1 MTLKAKFVLNAFI
14 SSFLFS
20 IVLFISAGRI
30 DYLEGW
36 IYLLTS
42 FITTVMNV
50 LTIRTDDELMR
61 ERSRP
66 GEGTKSWDKLLL
78 GLSFLIFIF
87 TVVLGGLDSGRYIW
101 SPHLSWLLCAVGVF
115 MMIAGQIVFLDA
127 RRENKYFSTVVRI
140 QKDRGHTVC
149 ESGVYKVVR
158 HPGYIG
164 IIISTIGIPFVLGSL
179 WSAIPSFISIVLLCI
194 RTSLEDKTLK
204 EELEGYTEY
213 TKKTRYKLIPMV
225 W

>member
-1 MTLKAKFVLNAFI
+1 VLNAFI

-30 DYLEGW
+30 NYFEGW

-42 FITTVMNV
+42 FTATLMNV
-50 LTIRTDDELMR
+50 LAIRTDDELMR
-61 ERSRP
+61 ERTKP

-78 GLSFLIFIF
+78 GFSFLIFIS
-87 TVVLGGLDSGRYIW
+87 TVVIAGLDTGRYQW
-101 SPHLSWLLCAVGVF
+101 SPHFSLRINAVGVF
-115 MMIAGQIVFLDA
+115 LMIAGQIVFLVA
-127 RRENKYFSTVVRI
+127 RSENKFFSTVVRI

-149 ESGVYKVVR
+149 QSGVYKVVR

-179 WSAIPSFISIVLLCI
+179 WSVIPSFFSIALLCV

-204 EELEGYTEY
+204 EELEGYIEY
-213 TKKTRYKLIPMV
+213 SKKTPYKLIPWV